1 MSLPDLDPSND
12 SRPRQPLGHKGA
24 CNLVQLSAI
33 DHSTTGAAVRCPRE
47 HLEPTL
53 NIDLLLEH
61 LEGCTEF
68 ALCLDGDGDGA
79 RVNVEGLLLIDPNP
93 DDTFTI
99 TPTGRRPGRWECDLA
114 GLVSTLEELLR
125 AIVA

>member
-1 MSLPDLDPSND
+1 M
-12 SRPRQPLGHKGA
+12 
-24 CNLVQLSAI
+24 
-33 DHSTTGAAVRCPRE
+33 
-47 HLEPTL
+47 